1 MTSEYVNSR
10 EWFQYSCFKNLWSR
24 IHLMIYSRRRDLCPS
39 GHYLM
44 TESKLMIT
52 SQREGGSYFGLTSSN
67 RFDRLWF
74 DWWTVDS
81 CGCVWIKQR
90 RCQAADL
97 GMQVAA
103 VDRWSR
109 STCFVSS
116 RSSTPH
122 SFFDWQVNEV
132 CQVSHRKRS
141 RRSGVKDGWSCSS
154 VHNLFFRRR
163 RRRKKRSRESQVHR
177 FLFFQVFFFFF
188 LFFIFFLFV
197 LFLSSSSS
205 LFLLWYIHCIFVY
218 KRGKK
223 WENKRE
229 RKGGQRSPFWIRLQ
243 KLRPVVP
250 LCLSFFS
257 FFWGKNSYNS

>member
-90 RCQAADL
+90 RCQVADL

-141 RRSGVKDGWSCSS
+141 RRSGMKDGWSCSS

-163 RRRKKRSRESQVHR
+163 RRRKKRSR
-177 FLFFQVFFFFF
+177 
-188 LFFIFFLFV
+188 
-197 LFLSSSSS
+197 
-205 LFLLWYIHCIFVY
+205 
-218 KRGKK
+218 
-223 WENKRE
+223 
-229 RKGGQRSPFWIRLQ
+229 
-243 KLRPVVP
+243 
-250 LCLSFFS
+250 
-257 FFWGKNSYNS
+257 